1 MLSHSSSIDRAVGAV
16 GFARVLAGAMSFKD
30 SGIANV
36 HNTYRGQVFVGGDI
50 VRNAIIK
57 DLPLREL
64 ANEAMIAAVASA
76 LKLPVPDAYLAFVP
90 SGQMSVVHA
99 PSIDGGNV
107 MFASCDVDAP
117 SVATIAKRGNFT
129 AAVVRRIVDHL
140 IKKDLVGLYE
150 FDTWI
155 ANIDR
160 HLGNLLLSGSG
171 DFWMIDH
178 GQCFSG
184 PNWRR
189 SDLDP
194 SAAFANRLAALTVP
208 LLTSE
213 EVDKL
218 TAAIGRVCDAVQ
230 QVDLRTTGESSYVPR
245 LLDSEDFEA
254 LLVFLQERLA
264 SAPRLTAQHLGR
276 LA

>member
-1 MLSHSSSIDRAVGAV
+1 M
-16 GFARVLAGAMSFKD
+16 
-30 SGIANV
+30 
-36 HNTYRGQVFVGGDI
+36 FVGEDS

-57 DLPLREL
+57 DLPIREL
-64 ANEAMIAAVASA
+64 ANEVMIAAVASA
-76 LKLPVPDAYLAFVP
+76 LSLPVPDAYLAFVP
-90 SGQMSVVHA
+90 SGQMNIVHA

-129 AAVVRRIVDHL
+129 PGVVRRIVDHL
-140 IKKDLVGLYE
+140 ITKDLVGLYE

-160 HLGNLLLSGSG
+160 HLGNLLLAGSG

-184 PNWRR
+184 PNWQR

-194 SAAFANRLAALTVP
+194 SAAFINRLAALTVP

-230 QVDLRTTGESSYVPR
+230 QIDLRRAGESSYVPR
-245 LLDSEDFEA
+245 LLGPEDFEA